1 MLRYSLRMIIGNK
14 NSLEKNKKEEDILLL
29 WRLQEMA
36 FAVFCFES
44 AGTHLLGKVD
54 QEEAG
59 AASESE
65 KSHIL
70 AEFEFSDPMGSQN
83 LDRKAE
89 SGSFICI
96 QN

>member
-1 MLRYSLRMIIGNK
+1 M
-14 NSLEKNKKEEDILLL
+14 KE
-29 WRLQEMA
+29 M
-36 FAVFCFES
+36 VFLGFFFES
-44 AGTHLLGKVD
+44 ARTHLLGKVD

-70 AEFEFSDPMGSQN
+70 AEFEFSDPMGSWN
-83 LDRKAE
+83 LDQKAE
-89 SGSFICI
+89 SGSFICM